1 MKDLLFP
8 VVLRRQ
14 IVARFPPQ
22 QRNQRGLHSRD
33 VSERHQLPTQHLPQP
48 IMVCVV
54 VFRCRYGACELHSVA
69 AYMGGV
75 GAQEVIKI
83 ITEQFV
89 PLNNTYIYNGIKQ
102 SSVTLHM

>member
-1 MKDLLFP
+1 M
-8 VVLRRQ
+8 
-14 IVARFPPQ
+14 A
-22 QRNQRGLHSRD
+22 
-33 VSERHQLPTQHLPQP
+33 
-48 IMVCVV
+48 CVV
-54 VFRCRYGACELHSVA
+54 DFRCRYGACELHSVA